1 MHYAKFAKRVLS
13 SILTGTMILASSIAS
28 TAATRTTVTISPEY
42 EAQTFK
48 GWGTSL
54 SWWGN
59 AIGGWSNE
67 TKQGEILDLL
77 FDETDGLGLNVA
89 RYNIGGG
96 DDPSHTH
103 MRNGANLEGYQ
114 PSPGVW
120 DYSADETQRYI
131 LTEAME
137 RGVDI
142 VEGFS
147 KTPPYWMTYSGCSAG
162 NGTDEATSNLKPEYY
177 DDYAAY
183 LADVYLLFKNTYGIT
198 FDSISPINE
207 PNGPW
212 WVIDNR
218 QEGCFYTKEEQN
230 ELFSVLHDTFNA
242 KGLSDV
248 TLAGPEGFEYDATI
262 ASWNS
267 YDEDGHSSI
276 DKINTHSYYGT
287 ERLYLNVIALCNN
300 KRLSVSEYGVGVGDH
315 DHNAIES
322 ALELANKIRDDV
334 RETQVE
340 TWVYWQAVEE
350 EFDVN
355 NWGFIHAN
363 FEGEEDYSITKQYYG
378 MGNFSKF
385 IRPGST
391 IIGANNSNML
401 AAFNKDTNKL
411 AIVVINDSTASA
423 DYSLDLSKFT
433 SVGNSASVY
442 RTSATENLSQL
453 SNINISDKT
462 LSITAAPRSI
472 TTYEIS
478 NVTASSSPL
487 FDRTKTYRIVNKDNT
502 SMVMDIENSSPNN
515 SANVVIMTKDNN
527 SISQGWKF
535 IVDDNG
541 NYYIANKNAAK
552 MLDVPGASTAN
563 SATIALWQANGD
575 NNQLWKITNLNNGY
589 YSIINV
595 NSNKALGVKNGTMTD
610 GNSIDQYDFHSY
622 ENQQWA
628 FEEIN

>member
-1 MHYAKFAKRVLS
+1 MQYAKFTKKFLS
-13 SILTGTMILASSIAS
+13 LLLAGSMILSCS
-28 TAATRTTVTISPEY
+28 TVSHAATTTVTISPEY

-67 TKQGEILDLL
+67 TKKEEILDLL
-77 FDETDGLGLNVA
+77 FDETNGIGLNVA

-96 DDPSHTH
+96 DDPTHDH

-120 DYSADETQRYI
+120 NYSADATQRYV
-131 LTEAME
+131 LTEAIK

-162 NGTDEATSNLKPEYY
+162 NGESEATSNLKPEYY

-198 FDSISPINE
+198 FNSISPINE

-212 WVIDNR
+212 WVINNR
-218 QEGCFYTKEEQN
+218 QEGCYYTKAEQN
-230 ELFSVLHDTFNA
+230 ELFSVLQDTFA
-242 KGLSDV
+242 SKGLSDV

-267 YDEDGHSSI
+267 YDANAQSSI

-287 ERLYLNVIALCNN
+287 ERLYLNTIALCND
-300 KRLSVSEYGVGVGDH
+300 KRISVSEYGVGVGDH

-350 EFDVN
+350 EFNVN

-363 FEGEEDYSITKQYYG
+363 FEGEENYSVTKQYYG

-391 IIGANNSNML
+391 IIGANSSNML
-401 AAFNKDTNKL
+401 AAFNKQTNKL
-411 AIVVINDSTASA
+411 AIVVINDSASAA
-423 DYSLDLSKFT
+423 DYSIDLSKFA

-453 SNINISDKT
+453 DNINISGKI
-462 LSITAAPRSI
+462 LSVTAAPQSI

-478 NVTASSSPL
+478 DVTSNTTPL
-487 FDRTKTYRIVNKDNT
+487 FDRTKTYKIINKDGT
-502 SMVMDIENSSPNN
+502 SMVLDVENSSPDN
-515 SANVVIMTKDNN
+515 SANIVIMTESNN
-527 SISQGWKF
+527 SVSQSWKF

-541 NYYIANKNAAK
+541 NYYIANVNAAK

-563 SATIALWQANGD
+563 STTMALWQANGD
-575 NNQLWKITNLNNGY
+575 NNQLWKITSLNNGY

-610 GNSIDQYDFHSY
+610 GNSIDQYDFYSY
-622 ENQQWA
+622 DNQQWK
-628 FEEIN
+628 FEAIN

>member
-1 MHYAKFAKRVLS
+1 MHYAKLAKRVLGVALACIMVFSTSLVS
-13 SILTGTMILASSIAS
+13 S
-28 TAATRTTVTISPEY
+28 ATTQTTVTISPEY
-42 EAQTFK
+42 EHQTFK

-67 TKQGEILDLL
+67 TKQSEILDLL
-77 FDETDGLGLNVA
+77 FDQTNGLGLNVA

-96 DDPSHTH
+96 DDPTHDH

-120 DYSADETQRYI
+120 NYSADATQRYV
-131 LTEAME
+131 LTEAIE

-162 NGTDEATSNLKPEYY
+162 NGTEEATSNLNPEYY
-177 DDYAAY
+177 DDFANY

-212 WVIDNR
+212 WVVNNR
-218 QEGCFYTKEEQN
+218 QEGCHYSQSEQN
-230 ELFSVLHDTFNA
+230 QLFSVLKDTFNE

-248 TLAGPEGFEYDATI
+248 TIAGPEGFEYDATI
-262 ASWNS
+262 SSWNS
-267 YDEDGHSSI
+267 YNQDGKSSI

-287 ERLYLNVIALCNN
+287 ERLYLNTIALCNN
-300 KRLSVSEYGVGVGDH
+300 KRLSVSEYGVGVGAH
-315 DHNAIES
+315 DHNAIDS

-363 FEGEEDYSITKQYYG
+363 FEGEENYSITKQYYG

-401 AAFNKDTNKL
+401 AAFNKDTGKL
-411 AIVVINDSTASA
+411 AIVVINDSTSA
-423 DYSLDLSKFT
+423 VNYAIDLSKFAT
-433 SVGNSASVY
+433 VGSSASVY
-442 RTSATENLSQL
+442 RTSSTENLSQL
-453 SNINISDKT
+453 SNVNIQNKV
-462 LSITAAPRSI
+462 LSVTAAPQSI

-478 NVTASSSPL
+478 NMASSATPL
-487 FDRTKTYRIVNKDNT
+487 FDITKSYKIVNKDDT
-502 SMVMDIENSSPNN
+502 SMVLDVENSSPNN
-515 SANVVIMTKDNN
+515 SANIVIMSEN
-527 SISQGWKF
+527 STSVSQDWKF

-541 NYYIANKNAAK
+541 NYYIANVNAAK
-552 MLDVPGASTAN
+552 MLDVPGASTQDC
-563 SATIALWQANGD
+563 ATMALWQANGD
-575 NNQLWKITNLNNGY
+575 NNQLWKITDLNNGY

-610 GNSIDQYDFHSY
+610 GNNIDQYSYHGY
-622 ENQQWA
+622 ENQQWT
-628 FEEIN
+628 FQVIN